1 MKVLFSYDICSNIYF
16 QRNNGKEDLDD
27 KFAAKFIS
35 CEGASARLRVRE
47 EIDILFSLHHPN
59 ILRYWTTIDG
69 MNIIPFVLIHWTSHW
84 TSWSYCHYLFRLFAA
99 YEEEKESTTEIVQI
113 LEYLSGGQLFEK
125 IIESPYSKFRV

>member
-16 QRNNGKEDLDD
+16 QRNTGKEDLDD

-69 MNIIPFVLIHWTSHW
+69 INII
-84 TSWSYCHYLFRLFAA
+84 LFA
-99 YEEEKESTTEIVQI
+99 S
-113 LEYLSGGQLFEK
+113 
-125 IIESPYSKFRV
+125 

>member
-59 ILRYWTTIDG
+59 ILRYLTTIDR
-69 MNIIPFVLIHWTSHW
+69 MNIIL
-84 TSWSYCHYLFRLFAA
+84 
-99 YEEEKESTTEIVQI
+99 
-113 LEYLSGGQLFEK
+113 LSF
-125 IIESPYSKFRV
+125 